1 MTGVSFN
8 VVCSAEDSASQ
19 ACNDV
24 GKSTLSAASDP
35 IVASTLADPPYI
47 TEVVVTEDVEL
58 TMFLDEV
65 LVSDLVAGHDYW
77 FSVPLVLRQVSH

>member
-24 GKSTLSAASDP
+24 GKS
-35 IVASTLADPPYI
+35 ADPPYI
-47 TEVVVTEDVEL
+47 AEVVVTGDVEL

-65 LVSDLVAGHDYW
+65 LVNDLVAGHDYW